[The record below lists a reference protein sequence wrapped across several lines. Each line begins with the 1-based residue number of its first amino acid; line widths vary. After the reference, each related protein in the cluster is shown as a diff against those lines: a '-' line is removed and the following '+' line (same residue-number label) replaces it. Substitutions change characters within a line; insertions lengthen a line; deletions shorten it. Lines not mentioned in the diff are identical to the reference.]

1 MQRPSQ
7 DCQVNTRETFRVPKE
22 TPISHDVNFSKN
34 FKHIRLSK
42 ILIFA
47 YLDIMGEHG
56 EVHAAPGGEAEAGHG
71 VDSLV
76 APDPEPAPAPELS
89 PPTPGLSDQ
98 VEAGDGDQAGHQ
110 QLGQPE
116 VGSGAV
122 VDVEPAGHVQV
133 RPAHQKKFYDSG
145 RFVKFP
151 QI

>member
-1 MQRPSQ
+1 MMSNS
-7 DCQVNTRETFRVPKE
+7 V
-22 TPISHDVNFSKN
+22 
-34 FKHIRLSK
+34 K
-42 ILIFA
+42 ILNTSDPIVRILTLA
-47 YLDIMGEHG
+47 YLDVMGEHG

-76 APDPEPAPAPELS
+76 APDPEPAPAPQLS

-122 VDVEPAGHVQV
+122 MDVEPARHVQV
-133 RPAHQKKFYDSG
+133 RPAHQKKGLWVIRADL
-145 RFVKFP
+145 
-151 QI
+151 